1 MRVTRRF
8 FWGKS
13 MKGITPF
20 PAQSRLLPRAPCAR
34 RSRMRMHLE
43 LVHDQV
49 TSSIPLVR
57 SRPHSELGSASSLPW
72 VIRMLAVGV
81 AGRILGLL
89 GDGRRR
95 GRALRLGNVCRIC
108 SSNKQTPQD
117 SFFFRAL
124 TFADRSFENGY
135 SHPSV
140 RIASLMTGLHS
151 SRLAFTRGPP
161 RRARSGSPFFSFT
174 SAILHDCIKR
184 CRIVTNQL
192 RAVYRGAP
200 SARRWLIN
208 CRASIALR

>member
-1 MRVTRRF
+1 
-8 FWGKS
+8 

-20 PAQSRLLPRAPCAR
+20 PAHSRLLPRAPCAR
-34 RSRMRMHLE
+34 CSRMRMHLD

-49 TSSIPLVR
+49 TSSRPLVR
-57 SRPHSELGSASSLPW
+57 SRPHSELGSASSPPW

-81 AGRILGLL
+81 VGRILGLL
-89 GDGRRR
+89 GDERRR

-124 TFADRSFENGY
+124 TVADRSFENGY

-151 SRLAFTRGPP
+151 SRLAFTCGSP
-161 RRARSGSPFFSFT
+161 RRARSGSPFFFSRPLCSMT
-174 SAILHDCIKR
+174 ASS
-184 CRIVTNQL
+184 
-192 RAVYRGAP
+192 GA
-200 SARRWLIN
+200 
-208 CRASIALR
+208 AS